1 MKFLNLPIMKKFF
14 SVAIAFIATLVV
26 NAQTADEV
34 INKYIVAAGGK
45 EKLEAIKSLQY
56 VRTINLNSPM
66 GEIKITMTNIKVEDK
81 LSRTN
86 TSSELFGN
94 AYTLFTD
101 TSGWIMIPPN
111 QFTGTEEVRQKLK
124 PEEYKAMKSEMACE
138 GYFPELVNYTA
149 KGYTAE
155 YAGEA
160 KSSGK
165 PSYKIKLKK
174 NKDER
179 TYFIDKQTGLVNSMT
194 VKGAAAVAM
203 TGLGAMAPGAGG
215 GRADK
220 MELTLDF
227 SDYKET
233 SGIKFPGKLKI
244 ETPMGVIE
252 SNISFVTVNQP
263 VDAKWYRAD

>member
-1 MKFLNLPIMKKFF
+1 MKKFF
-14 SVAIAFIATLVV
+14 SVAVACVAFVALQ
-26 NAQTADEV
+26 AQTADEV
-34 INKYIVAAGGK
+34 INKYITAAGGK
-45 EKLEAIKSLQY
+45 DKLEAINTLQY

-66 GEIKITMTNIKVEDK
+66 GEIQITMTNIKVENK

-86 TSSELFGN
+86 TSSEFFGN
-94 AYTLFTD
+94 AYSLFTD

-111 QFTGTEEVRQKLK
+111 QFTGTEEIRQKLK

-138 GYFPELVNYTA
+138 GYFPELVNYAA

-155 YAGEA
+155 YVGEG
-160 KSSGK
+160 KSNGK
-165 PSYKIKLKK
+165 ASYKIKLKK

-194 VKGAAAVAM
+194 VKGAAAVNM
-203 TGLGAMAPGAGG
+203 TGMGAMAPNGG

-220 MELTLDF
+220 MEVTLDF

-233 SGIKFPGKLKI
+233 AGVKFPGKLKI

-252 SNISFVTVNQP
+252 STISFVTINQP